1 MKLLDII
8 KELEKPKQIYASKP
22 VNKELTIADLSP
34 EEREKLLQ
42 QGTLMLPLPQDPSR
56 PETVGSQVIN
66 LPKID
71 QVKREI
77 IKNKREF
84 DAFTFSAN
92 PDIKETA
99 KKINKLHNELFRSM
113 DALGKL
119 LDLQKQG
126 RI

>member
-1 MKLLDII
+1 MI
-8 KELEKPKQIYASKP
+8 
-22 VNKELTIADLSP
+22 
-34 EEREKLLQ
+34 
-42 QGTLMLPLPQDPSR
+42 PLPQDPNR

-84 DAFTFSAN
+84 DAFVFSTN
-92 PDIKETA
+92 PDIKATA
-99 KKINKLHNELFRSM
+99 KQINKLHNELFTAM

-119 LDLQKQG
+119 LKLQKQG

>member
-8 KELEKPKQIYASKP
+8 KELEKPKQIYQTRKP
-22 VNKELTIADLSP
+22 SGELNISDLTP

-84 DAFTFSAN
+84 DAFKFSSN
-92 PDIKETA
+92 EQIKDVA
-99 KKINKLHNELFRSM
+99 KKINKLHNELFTAM

>member
-8 KELEKPKQIYASKP
+8 QELDRPKQIYQTKKP
-22 VNKELTIADLSP
+22 SRELNISDLTP

-56 PETVGSQVIN
+56 PETIGSQVIN

-84 DAFTFSAN
+84 DAFKFSSN
-92 PDIKETA
+92 EQVKDVA
-99 KKINKLHNELFRSM
+99 KKINKLHNELFTAM